1 MHRFLSVLVAALA
14 LALSGVVAQQGSP
27 SLPEGNL
34 RYGAFTARFA
44 ADGTFSLEGQAWPT
58 FTGTWTR
65 DGEIIVLSTRGG
77 PPPCVT
83 PGRYRA
89 ERTGPLLSL
98 SLVAD
103 ECQPRR
109 RR

>member
-65 DGEIIVLSTRGG
+65 DGEIIVLSTEGGRRRALHQDATAPNGRDRCSRCRWSRTSASRGG
-77 PPPCVT
+77 
-83 PGRYRA
+83 
-89 ERTGPLLSL
+89 
-98 SLVAD
+98 
-103 ECQPRR
+103 
-109 RR
+109 